1 MTTLVLQA
9 AGSALGAMV
18 GGPIGAV
25 LGQTVGALAG
35 AAIDN
40 RLFGQSGA
48 RHVEGPR
55 LSDLAGVQASEGAPI
70 PRVYGRARIGG
81 QIIWATRFEEVA
93 TTTRQGSSGGKGGK
107 PRSSTTTYSYFV
119 NLAVGLCEGPIAGVR
134 RVWADGKEI
143 DLTTVT
149 MRFYPGDETQ
159 APDALILAREGGV
172 APAYRGLAYVV
183 FERLP
188 LENYGARVP
197 QLSFEAIRPVSDLS
211 RALRA
216 VALIP
221 GASEFAYHPATVT
234 AELRRGVSRP
244 ENRHQLQR
252 SADFSASL
260 DALTSQAPNLRS
272 VAFVV
277 SWFGDDLR
285 AGACAVAPRVESDDK
300 TTLESQWSVA
310 GLDRFSAR
318 VVTMHEGKPAYGGT
332 PSDASVLAAI
342 ADMKARGL
350 SVVFYPFVM
359 MDVAADNALPDPY
372 GGPRQAAYPWRGR
385 LTCDPAPGRPGSPDA
400 SPDAAAQVASFFG
413 SPQPGASEWSYRRMV
428 LHYASLCAQ
437 AGVDAFLIGSELIG
451 LTRVRAAPG
460 VYPAVA
466 ALAQLAA
473 DVRAILGPAVK
484 IGYSADWTE
493 YGAHVLENGELR
505 FPLDPL
511 FASPAVDFIG
521 IDAYWPLADWR
532 DGADH
537 LDAHE
542 AGSIYDRA
550 FLARRVA
557 SGEVFD
563 WWYPDAAARAAQARA
578 PITDGAFGEPWV
590 YRSKDLV
597 GWWSNA
603 HYERLAGARATTPTA
618 WAPKSKPIWLIEIGC
633 PAVDRGANQPN
644 VFPDPKSSESAR
656 PVFSRGERDDLML
669 IAALEAIIGRFDPAS
684 PLFDPAGN
692 PLSPVY
698 GGRMVEPSRIH
709 VWAWDARP
717 FPAFPLNADA
727 WGDAANFDKG
737 HWLNGRLETAPL
749 DALIRTL
756 AADLG
761 APAGLIGEVAVDGHV
776 DGYVVDRPMSA
787 RAALEPLL
795 RLFAADLRARAGRL
809 DVLARNRAR
818 LVAVAADELVPA
830 ASGAS
835 FDLTRAQETEL
846 PCAATLSITEGEVDF
861 RKRALASRRLETV
874 SRRES
879 RNDVAAVMQSGEA
892 LRRLDILLNEAWA
905 GRETLSLSLPP
916 SRVAIEPGDVLSL
929 PLAGAARAFR
939 VERVVDALA
948 RRIEARSVDLDLYD
962 APRGPDIPLDP
973 PPLSIPGRPRVE
985 TLDLALDR
993 DGAGVLSWGA
1003 VFADPWP
1010 GAVTLW
1016 RARAG
1021 GGFDAAATATRCAIL
1036 GETLDPLPP
1045 GPLWRLDRAHALRVR
1060 LDGGALQTVAL
1071 DAMLGGANRIALQ
1084 GEGGWEIVGFQ
1095 SAELIG
1101 AGVWRLSTLLRGL
1114 GGDEALAARVL
1125 PAGATAAILDE
1136 ALVPLAA
1143 GVSQIGAPTQ
1153 WRAVAAGRDPADPR
1167 AAQITLTPSAAALA
1181 PYAPAR
1187 VLARR
1192 GAGGVT
1198 IGFTRRGRRDADS
1211 WELAEI
1217 PLGEEREAYRV
1228 EIYAGAVLRR
1238 ALDVTTPSALY
1249 AGADELAD
1257 FGAAQ
1262 TSLSLRLAQI
1272 GAATGPGFVWA
1283 GVAPVL

>member
-9 AGSALGAMV
+9 AGSALGAMM

-25 LGQTVGALAG
+25 VGQTVGALAG
-35 AAIDN
+35 AYVDN

-55 LSDLAGVQASEGAPI
+55 LADLAGVQASEGAPI

-93 TTTRQGSSGGKGGK
+93 ATTRQGSSGGKGG
-107 PRSSTTTYSYFV
+107 RSSSSTTTYSYFV
-119 NLAVGLCEGPIAGVR
+119 NLAVGLCEGPVAGVR

-143 DLTTVT
+143 DLTKVT
-149 MRFYPGDETQ
+149 MRLHRGDEGQT
-159 APDALILAREGGV
+159 PDPLILAKEGGV

-183 FERLP
+183 FERLA
-188 LENYGARVP
+188 LADYGARVP
-197 QLSFEAIRPVSDLS
+197 QLSFEVIRPVSDLA
-211 RALRA
+211 RALRG

-221 GASEFAYHPATVT
+221 GASEFAYHPAAVT

-260 DALTSQAPNLRS
+260 DALTSQAPALRS

-285 AGACAVAPRVESDDK
+285 AGACTIAPRVETNDK
-300 TTLESQWSVA
+300 DTLESQWSVA
-310 GLDRFSAR
+310 GLDRYGAR
-318 VVTMHEGKPAYGGT
+318 PVSRHDGKPAYGGT

-359 MDVAADNALPDPY
+359 MDVPADNALPDPY
-372 GGPRQAAYPWRGR
+372 GAARQAAYPWRGR
-385 LTCDPAPGRPGSPDA
+385 VTCDPAPGRPGSPDA
-400 SPDAAAQVASFFG
+400 SAAAAAQIAAFFG
-413 SPQPGASEWSYRRMV
+413 SAQPGAAEWSYRRMV
-428 LHYASLCAQ
+428 LHYAALCAQ

-451 LTRVRAAPG
+451 LTRLRSAPG

-473 DVRAILGPAVK
+473 DVRAILGPDVK

-493 YGAHVLENGELR
+493 YGAHVLPGGEVR

-511 FASPAVDFIG
+511 FAAPAIDFVG

-537 LDAHE
+537 LDAGE
-542 AGSIYDRA
+542 AASIYERA
-550 FLARRVA
+550 YLARRVA
-557 SGEVFD
+557 AGEAFD
-563 WWYPDAAARAAQARA
+563 WWYPDAAARAAQTRA
-578 PITDGAFGEPWV
+578 AIADGAYGEPWI
-590 YRSKDLV
+590 YRTKDLV
-597 GWWSNA
+597 GWWSNPHHERVA
-603 HYERLAGARATTPTA
+603 HARLATPTA
-618 WAPKSKPIWLIEIGC
+618 WAAKSKPIWLIEIGC

-644 VFPDPKSSESAR
+644 LFPDAKSSESAR

-669 IAALEAIIGRFDPAS
+669 IATLEAIVGRFDPSS

-692 PLSPVY
+692 PVSPIY
-698 GGRMVEPSRIH
+698 GGRMVDPARVH
-709 VWAWDARP
+709 AWAWDARP
-717 FPAFPLNADA
+717 FPAFPLNVEA
-727 WGDAANFDKG
+727 WGDADNFETG
-737 HWLNGRLETAPL
+737 HWLNGRLESAPL
-749 DALIRTL
+749 DALIRAL

-761 APAGLIGEVAVDGHV
+761 APPGLIGDIAVDGHV

-795 RLFAADLRARAGRL
+795 RLFAADLRPRAGRL
-809 DVLARNRAR
+809 DVVARNRAR
-818 LVAVAADELVPA
+818 VVAVAADDLVPA

-835 FDLTRAQETEL
+835 YELARAQETDL
-846 PCAATLSITEGEVDF
+846 PCAATLSIVEGEVDF
-861 RKRALASRRLETV
+861 RKRALSSRRLETV

-892 LRRLDILLNEAWA
+892 SRRLDVLLNEAWA

-916 SRVAIEPGDVLSL
+916 SRVAVEPGDVLAL
-929 PLAGAARAFR
+929 PLAGAARTFR

-948 RRIEARSVDLDLYD
+948 RRVEARSVDLDLYD
-962 APRGPDIPLDP
+962 APRGADIRLDP
-973 PPLSIPGRPRVE
+973 PPLAFAGRPRVE
-985 TLDLALDR
+985 TLDLAVDR
-993 DGAGVLSWGA
+993 DGSGVLSWGA

-1010 GAVTLW
+1010 GSVTLW
-1016 RARAG
+1016 RARPG
-1021 GGFDAAATATRCAIL
+1021 GGYDAAATATRCAIL

-1045 GPLWRLDRAHALRVR
+1045 GPVWRLDRARALRVR
-1060 LDGGALQTVAL
+1060 LDGGALRSVSL
-1071 DAMLGGANRIALQ
+1071 EAMLGGANRIALS
-1084 GEGGWEIVGFQ
+1084 GAGGWEIVGFQ
-1095 SAELIG
+1095 SAELV
-1101 AGVWRLSTLLRGL
+1101 ASGVYRLSTLLRGL
-1114 GGDEALAARVL
+1114 GGDEALAGRAL
-1125 PAGATAAILDE
+1125 PAGATAVILDE

-1153 WRAVAAGRDPADPR
+1153 WRALAAGRDAADPL
-1167 AAQITLTPSAAALA
+1167 AAQFTLTPTAKALS
-1181 PYAPAR
+1181 PYAPVRPA
-1187 VLARR
+1187 ARR
-1192 GAGGVT
+1192 GAEGVT
-1198 IGFTRRGRRDADS
+1198 IRFLRRGRRDADS
-1211 WELAEI
+1211 WELVDI

-1228 EIYAGAVLRR
+1228 EIYAGATLRR
-1238 ALDVTTPSALY
+1238 TLDATSAALLY
-1249 AGADELAD
+1249 AAADESAD
-1257 FGAAQ
+1257 FGAPQ
-1262 TSLSLRLAQI
+1262 TSLSLRIAQV